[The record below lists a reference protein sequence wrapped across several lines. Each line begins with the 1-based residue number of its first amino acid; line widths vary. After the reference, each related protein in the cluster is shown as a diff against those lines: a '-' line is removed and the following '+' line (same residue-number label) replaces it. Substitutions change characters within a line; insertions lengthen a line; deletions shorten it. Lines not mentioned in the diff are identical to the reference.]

1 MGASTEEATA
11 LRPYPHAHET
21 HLVII
26 ETPYGCRPNWSHCQP
41 EDPLGLGSLDEHAS
55 ESKNQFIWFYS
66 QMPNHLNP
74 EDAATAV
81 LLGRGRSNS

>member
-1 MGASTEEATA
+1 LVA
-11 LRPYPHAHET
+11 LLT
-21 HLVII
+21 
-26 ETPYGCRPNWSHCQP
+26 Q
-41 EDPLGLGSLDEHAS
+41 DPLGLGSLDEHAS

-74 EDAATAV
+74 EVAATAV